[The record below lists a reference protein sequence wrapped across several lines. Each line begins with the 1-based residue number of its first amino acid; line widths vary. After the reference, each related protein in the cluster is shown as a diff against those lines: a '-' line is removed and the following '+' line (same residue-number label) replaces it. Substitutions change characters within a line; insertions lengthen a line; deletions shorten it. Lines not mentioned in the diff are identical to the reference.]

1 MDQLL
6 DMIQS
11 GHEQAVTTAK
21 FMKLSATKSIVAVE
35 TVDDDETVDEEEDEF
50 GEEHRGART
59 SRNNSNA
66 GMHNYTD

>member
-1 MDQLL
+1 MDQPL

-35 TVDDDETVDEEEDEF
+35 TVDEEEDEF